1 MLSLT
6 LGIFC
11 VCSTDTQLV
20 GERRSALAGIVLP
33 MRELKILFAV
43 MGTDRAASTP
53 KEGST

>member
-1 MLSLT
+1 
-6 LGIFC
+6 
-11 VCSTDTQLV
+11 
-20 GERRSALAGIVLP
+20 